1 MKKEIWIELQ
11 ESIDRL
17 DALQIAEKQLHKPIW
32 FAKNREQY
40 EKYREICSLIGWD
53 IVIDE
58 RYKYSNMIGYK
69 FKGKKITRSDL

>member
-17 DALQIAEKQLHKPIW
+17 EALQIAEKQLFKPIW
-32 FAKNREQY
+32 FVENREQY
-40 EKYREICSLIGWD
+40 EKYREIFSLIGWD
-53 IVIDE
+53 IVIDK
-58 RYKYSNMIGYK
+58 RYKDSNMIGYK

>member
-17 DALQIAEKQLHKPIW
+17 DALQIVEKQLHKPIW
-32 FAKNREQY
+32 FVKNREQY
-40 EKYREICSLIGWD
+40 EKCRDIFSLMGWD

>member
-32 FAKNREQY
+32 FVKNREQY
-40 EKYREICSLIGWD
+40 EKYREICSLIGVD
-53 IVIDE
+53 IVLTE
-58 RYKYSNMIGYK
+58 PYKDNPMIGYK